1 MPYVR
6 IVMGMEYKAEMEE
19 PRQGKGV
26 GIFPF
31 YEEVTG
37 IILRNMA
44 QEQMAEGGRG
54 QLCCNYG

>member
-1 MPYVR
+1 
-6 IVMGMEYKAEMEE
+6 MGMEYKAEMEE

-44 QEQMAEGGRG
+44 QEQMAEGGWG